1 MAIFNKL
8 LLAIDLG
15 PDSNAL
21 LTRVA
26 RLCGDNMDCVHVV
39 HVIRRSI
46 YDTQPAGADLARD
59 AEFRQLRD
67 HALIK
72 LNNLMQRNNF
82 RVSAERMFVLAGE
95 PAHQIKKLAH
105 DIEADL
111 VIVGSHWEKG
121 GWLNLPGA
129 TTNCVLQGIDSDV
142 MAVRV

>member
-15 PDSNAL
+15 PDSEVL
-21 LTRVA
+21 LNRVA
-26 RLCGDNMDCVHVV
+26 RLCRDNMDGVHIV
-39 HVIRRSI
+39 HVIKNGM
-46 YDTQPAGADLARD
+46 YDTFLAGSDWLRD
-59 AEFRQLRD
+59 AQARQLRD
-67 HALIK
+67 HAVMR
-72 LNNLMQRNNF
+72 LNELLRRNQF
-82 RVSAERMFVLAGE
+82 RIEGDRMFVVCGE

-111 VIVGSHWEKG
+111 VIVGSHCKQG